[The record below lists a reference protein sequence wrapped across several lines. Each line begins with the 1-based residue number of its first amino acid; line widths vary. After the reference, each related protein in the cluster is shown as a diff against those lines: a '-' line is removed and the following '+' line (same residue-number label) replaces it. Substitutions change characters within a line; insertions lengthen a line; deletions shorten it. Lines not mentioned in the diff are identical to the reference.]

1 MKEIF
6 KQIKN
11 NHPDYLIII
20 KNNNLGQIYE
30 NDAIMAK
37 DILGIELNKNGVLFF
52 SFELLDSILVELIRN
67 GIKVAVRE

>member
-6 KQIKN
+6 KRIKKS
-11 NHPDYLIII
+11 HPDYLIII
-20 KNNNLGQIYE
+20 KKNNLGQIYE
-30 NDAIMAK
+30 SDAIMAK
-37 DILGIELNKNGVLFF
+37 DILGIELNKNGVLCF

>member
-30 NDAIMAK
+30 NDAIIAK
-37 DILGIELNKNGVLFF
+37 EILGIELNKNGVLCFP
-52 SFELLDSILVELIRN
+52 FELLDSILVTLIRN
-67 GIKVAVRE
+67 GIKVAIRG

>member
-30 NDAIMAK
+30 NDAIIAK
-37 DILGIELNKNGVLFF
+37 GILGIELNKNGVLCF
-52 SFELLDSILVELIRN
+52 SFELLNSILVALIRN

>member
-1 MKEIF
+1 MEEIF

-20 KNNNLGQIYE
+20 KKNNLGQIYK
-30 NDAIMAK
+30 NDAIIAK
-37 DILGIELNKNGVLFF
+37 EILGIELNKDGVLCFP
-52 SFELLDSILVELIRN
+52 FELLDSILVTLIRN

>member
-20 KNNNLGQIYE
+20 KKNNLGQIYE
-30 NDAIMAK
+30 NDAIIAK
-37 DILGIELNKNGVLFF
+37 EILGIELNKNGVLCFP
-52 SFELLDSILVELIRN
+52 FELLDSILVTLIRN

>member
-20 KNNNLGQIYE
+20 KKNNLGQIYE
-30 NDAIMAK
+30 SDAIISK
-37 DILGIELNKNGVLFF
+37 EILDIKLNKNGILCF
-52 SFELLDSILVELIRN
+52 SWELLDSILVKLIHN
-67 GIKVAVRE
+67 GIKVAVKE

>member
-30 NDAIMAK
+30 NDAIIAK
-37 DILGIELNKNGVLFF
+37 DILCIELNKNGVLCF
-52 SFELLDSILVELIRN
+52 SFELLNSILVALIRN

>member
-20 KNNNLGQIYE
+20 KKNNLGQIYE
-30 NDAIMAK
+30 SDAIIAK
-37 DILGIELNKNGVLFF
+37 EILDIKLG
-52 SFELLDSILVELIRN
+52 
-67 GIKVAVRE
+67 

>member
-30 NDAIMAK
+30 NDAIIAK
-37 DILGIELNKNGVLFF
+37 EILGIELNKNGVLCFP
-52 SFELLDSILVELIRN
+52 FELLDSILVALIRN
-67 GIKVAVRE
+67 GIKVAIRG

>member
-30 NDAIMAK
+30 NDAIIAK
-37 DILGIELNKNGVLFF
+37 DILGIELNKNGVLCFF
-52 SFELLDSILVELIRN
+52 F
-67 GIKVAVRE
+67 

>member
-1 MKEIF
+1 MKGIF

-30 NDAIMAK
+30 NDAIIAK
-37 DILGIELNKNGVLFF
+37 DILGIELNKDGVLCFPF
-52 SFELLDSILVELIRN
+52 DLLDSILVTLIRN
-67 GIKVAVRE
+67 CIKVAVRE

>member
-11 NHPDYLIII
+11 NYPDYLIII

-30 NDAIMAK
+30 NDAIIAK
-37 DILGIELNKNGVLFF
+37 DILGIELNKNGVLCFF
-52 SFELLDSILVELIRN
+52 F
-67 GIKVAVRE
+67 

>member
-30 NDAIMAK
+30 NDAIIAK
-37 DILGIELNKNGVLFF
+37 EILGIELNKNGVLYF
-52 SFELLDSILVELIRN
+52 SWELLDSILVTLIRN
-67 GIKVAVRE
+67 GIKVAIRG

>member
-20 KNNNLGQIYE
+20 KKNNLGQIYK
-30 NDAIMAK
+30 NDAIIAK
-37 DILGIELNKNGVLFF
+37 EILGIELNKDGVLCFP
-52 SFELLDSILVELIRN
+52 FELLDSILVTLIRN

>member
-30 NDAIMAK
+30 NDAIIAK
-37 DILGIELNKNGVLFF
+37 EILGIELNKNGVLRF
-52 SFELLDSILVELIRN
+52 SFELLNSILVALIRN

>member
-20 KNNNLGQIYE
+20 KKNNLGQIYE
-30 NDAIMAK
+30 NDAIIAK
-37 DILGIELNKNGVLFF
+37 EILGIELNKKGVLCF
-52 SFELLDSILVELIRN
+52 SLELLDSVLVTLIRN
-67 GIKVAVRE
+67 GIKVAIRE

>member
-30 NDAIMAK
+30 SDAIIAK
-37 DILGIELNKNGVLFF
+37 EILDIKLNKNGILCF
-52 SFELLDSILVELIRN
+52 SWELLNSILVALIRN

>member
-30 NDAIMAK
+30 NDAIIAK
-37 DILGIELNKNGVLFF
+37 DILGIELNTNGLK
-52 SFELLDSILVELIRN
+52 I
-67 GIKVAVRE
+67 IKVKLMEE

>member
-1 MKEIF
+1 M
-6 KQIKN
+6 
-11 NHPDYLIII
+11 
-20 KNNNLGQIYE
+20 GQIYE

-37 DILGIELNKNGVLFF
+37 DILGIELNKNGVLCF

>member
-20 KNNNLGQIYE
+20 KKNNLGQIYE
-30 NDAIMAK
+30 NDAIVAK
-37 DILGIELNKNGVLFF
+37 EILGIELNKGGVLCFP
-52 SFELLDSILVELIRN
+52 FELLDSILVTLIRN